1 MGPYAIV
8 GAVGGLIFILTMGYF
23 FLMFFYPEWVGM
35 SGEDTRKTLEAHK
48 DESLVSQ
55 SNKDEKVTDPN

>member
-8 GAVGGLIFILTMGYF
+8 GAVGGLIFVLTMGYF

-35 SGEDTRKTLEAHK
+35 SGEDTRKTLESHK
-48 DESLVSQ
+48 DEASLGHSD
-55 SNKDEKVTDPN
+55 KDEKVSDSN